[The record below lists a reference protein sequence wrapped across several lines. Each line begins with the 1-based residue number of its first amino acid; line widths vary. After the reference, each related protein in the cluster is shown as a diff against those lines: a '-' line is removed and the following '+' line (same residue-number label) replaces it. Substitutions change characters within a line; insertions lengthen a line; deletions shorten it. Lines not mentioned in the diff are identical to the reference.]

1 MAGTRASVKKTS
13 PNSLAPL
20 ICLSG
25 RASTPGWS
33 MSMSIIDRPLCRS
46 EPGSV
51 RTIVKILSP
60 CMAFV
65 VQIFWP
71 LTT

>member
-1 MAGTRASVKKTS
+1 VTFTRASVKNTS

-33 MSMSIIDRPLCRS
+33 MSMSSIDRPLCRAD
-46 EPGSV
+46 PGSV
-51 RTIVKILSP
+51 RTIAKILSP
-60 CMAFV
+60 CTALV
-65 VQIFWP
+65 VQIF
-71 LTT
+71 

>member
-1 MAGTRASVKKTS
+1 MKKTS

-33 MSMSIIDRPLCRS
+33 MSISIIDRPLWRS